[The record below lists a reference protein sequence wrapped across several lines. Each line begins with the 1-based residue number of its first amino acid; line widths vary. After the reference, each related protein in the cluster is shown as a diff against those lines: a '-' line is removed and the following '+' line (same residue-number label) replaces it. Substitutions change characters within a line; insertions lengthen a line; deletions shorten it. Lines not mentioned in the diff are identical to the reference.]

1 MLGEALAS
9 TEAAHANEACGCGRY
24 LGEPGAEP
32 EEACS
37 RARMTAAALKRS
49 SALCCAAASAAWKG
63 SSQSAG
69 GQKGL
74 LTSLSYSSRSSL
86 GAHSASSLLA
96 ASAVTPVSTVCSRSA
111 GSVCRPCTEQLP

>member
-1 MLGEALAS
+1 M
-9 TEAAHANEACGCGRY
+9 Y

-49 SALCCAAASAAWKG
+49 CVLCCAAASAAWKG

-86 GAHSASSLLA
+86 GAHSASSRLA
-96 ASAVTPVSTVCSRSA
+96 ASDVTPATAVYA
-111 GSVCRPCTEQLP
+111 